1 MPELQRDI
9 DPSLRAIRALRL
21 PDQYREQAENLLR
34 NIFLAHEAGRA
45 GDADAP
51 GLVRE
56 SKGRGTGFALG
67 LLVGKRI
74 DPNAAARLS
83 EIFRAAADDEQ
94 VASE

>member
-1 MPELQRDI
+1 MSELQYDP

-21 PDQYREQAENLLR
+21 PELYREQAENLLR

-45 GDADAP
+45 GDSNAP

-56 SKGRGTGFALG
+56 AKGRGTGFALG

-74 DPNAAARLS
+74 DGNAAARLS
-83 EIFRAAADDEQ
+83 EIFRAAADDGQ
-94 VASE
+94 VASD